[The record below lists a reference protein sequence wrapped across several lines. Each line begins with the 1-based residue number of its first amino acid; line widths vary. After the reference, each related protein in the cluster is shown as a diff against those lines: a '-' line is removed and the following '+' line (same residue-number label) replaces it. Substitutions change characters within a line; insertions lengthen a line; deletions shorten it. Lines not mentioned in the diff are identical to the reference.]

1 MTTET
6 TLEEVQQTLAEYER
20 IAIGTGEWNGTDA
33 PEFSDDGRE
42 WTSAWLPTED
52 YPHPALCRATVYR
65 KGVEHPVVV
74 IVRWDEAFPADDDW
88 RALWGRKPLS
98 LFGAFAIRAALRRAF
113 RDVIGERR
121 EPDETLTLDA
131 PRTAPTDRD
140 WLAEVAAAKT
150 AEEVVAIH
158 TEAKKHRAVDVG
170 LERAIRRR
178 LREVSEPAPEV
189 AVMPS
194 PKLAQ
199 GGIVMPARPTAST
212 TEQPERVVS
221 IDRPRPVP
229 TPPKVRLEETVRRP
243 KGARRPQKQ
252 KPRGPRG

>member
-33 PEFSDDGRE
+33 PEFSDNGMA
-42 WTSAWLPTED
+42 WTSAWLPSED
-52 YPHPALCRATVYR
+52 NEHPALCRATVYR
-65 KGVEHPVVV
+65 KGVDHPVVV

-88 RALWGRKPLS
+88 RALWGRKPIA

-121 EPDETLTLDA
+121 EPDETLTVDP
-131 PRTAPTDRD
+131 PRAASTERD
-140 WLAEVAAAKT
+140 WFADLAAAET
-150 AEEVVAIH
+150 PAAVGLLH
-158 TEAKKHRAVDVG
+158 TEAKKARAVTVE
-170 LERAIRRR
+170 LERAIRHRIR
-178 LREVSEPAPEV
+178 ELRESGPE
-189 AVMPS
+189 AAIMPT

-199 GGIVMPARPTAST
+199 GGIVAP
-212 TEQPERVVS
+212 QPERAVQAAS
-221 IDRPRPVP
+221 PRPVP